1 MVAFLRTSQGIY
13 CMGCERCRMYKKN
26 HDFLNYFVSHIT
38 ECIMAC
44 WPKTPSRSVQ
54 NDVGVWKSRMISFDM
69 IAYSTQ
75 AVPSRAA
82 CHPTRESIITG
93 TFLKDH

>member
-1 MVAFLRTSQGIY
+1 MAHARIELARMRNIGTRSLRAHACGTS
-13 CMGCERCRMYKKN
+13 
-26 HDFLNYFVSHIT
+26 VSS
-38 ECIMAC
+38 CLSMAC
-44 WPKTPSRSVQ
+44 RPKTPSRSVQ

-69 IAYSTQ
+69 IAYFTQ